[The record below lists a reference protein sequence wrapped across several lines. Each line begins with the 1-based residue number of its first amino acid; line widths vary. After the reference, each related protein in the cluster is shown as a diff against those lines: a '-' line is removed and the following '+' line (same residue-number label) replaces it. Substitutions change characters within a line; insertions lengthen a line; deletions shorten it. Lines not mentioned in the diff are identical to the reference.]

1 MDKSAILRKVRELLE
16 SNINELNRSLDAQ
29 QSASDMDEGDTLD
42 PEDYSQQS
50 ESRDKVM
57 ALQIQLD
64 AAHAQLNKLDDFANR
79 KSNGAET
86 GALIETDKNLFY
98 MGISFSPMKIDGKE
112 LYGVSPDSPAFNSI
126 KGKSI
131 GDTFRIGNGDHTI
144 QHIY

>member
-1 MDKSAILRKVRELLE
+1 MDKPEILRKVRELLE
-16 SNINELNRSLDAQ
+16 NNINELNRSLDAQ

-57 ALQIQLD
+57 ALRIQLD
-64 AAHAQLNKLDDFANR
+64 AARAQLSRLDDFSGR
-79 KSNGAET
+79 KVNGSES

-112 LYGVSPDSPAFNSI
+112 LYGVSPDSPAFNAI
-126 KGKSI
+126 KGKSP
-131 GDTFRIGNGDHTI
+131 GDTVRIGNADHTI
-144 QHIY
+144 QNIY